1 MTIKVAISDTVTQEQ
16 RRDPRFIKLMKNEE
30 RYYNSPAFIQN
41 YRRLLALHESGH
53 SVWAKKAG
61 ATNIHFYGP
70 EMFWDSR
77 PEYDCPLISRSSTG
91 YTLPAAVTALHAIKA
106 GIAGFVVR
114 EYYGSPN
121 DAIAIGMDINGARQ
135 RYAELVGGTEAD
147 FQKEVVKAKAEIIAE
162 LASPAVQ
169 AEILAEINR
178 FEQEIF
184 PAPKLTSSVL
194 RARRLAWAY

>member
-1 MTIKVAISDTVTQEQ
+1 
-16 RRDPRFIKLMKNEE
+16 
-30 RYYNSPAFIQN
+30 
-41 YRRLLALHESGH
+41 
-53 SVWAKKAG
+53 
-61 ATNIHFYGP
+61 
-70 EMFWDSR
+70 
-77 PEYDCPLISRSSTG
+77 
-91 YTLPAAVTALHAIKA
+91 
-106 GIAGFVVR
+106 VR

-194 RARRLAWAY
+194 RARRMAWAY